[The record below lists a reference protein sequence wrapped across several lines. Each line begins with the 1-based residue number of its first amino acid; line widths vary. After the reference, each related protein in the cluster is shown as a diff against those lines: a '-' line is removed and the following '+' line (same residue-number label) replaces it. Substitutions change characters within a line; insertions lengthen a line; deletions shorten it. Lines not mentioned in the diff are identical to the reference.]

1 MPEPPEPAPPRRPV
15 GERALIILGAAG
27 AAAPLALWAR
37 GEPGGGA
44 GRGGGAAVTLIGLGA
59 WLARARESG
68 RDGGPA
74 AEPPPRRGARTPPF
88 AAILEHLADP
98 VLLVAGGD
106 QLDLN
111 S

>member
-1 MPEPPEPAPPRRPV
+1 MPDPPGPAPPRRPV

-27 AAAPLALWAR
+27 AAAPLALWAL
-37 GEPGGGA
+37 GQTGA
-44 GRGGGAAVTLIGLGA
+44 AAAMGAAAAVTLIGLGA

-74 AEPPPRRGARTPPF
+74 AEPPPSRGARAPPF

-106 QLDLN
+106 QLDL
-111 S
+111 